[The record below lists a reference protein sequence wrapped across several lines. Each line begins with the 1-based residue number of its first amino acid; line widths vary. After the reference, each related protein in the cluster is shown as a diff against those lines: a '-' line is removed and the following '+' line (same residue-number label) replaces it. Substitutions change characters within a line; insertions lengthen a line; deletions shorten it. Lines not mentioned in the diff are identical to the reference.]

1 MFVQQAL
8 ETRSTAHKE
17 VLGNCPY
24 LKLHCARNRC
34 AQRRRYRPFLVT
46 AHLKHTFSGS
56 PCRRSSR
63 WYARAIAS
71 EGTATFC
78 LKFAS
83 HTQRATA
90 ALQRYLTAC
99 CLICLSCLLSGS
111 FRRSKQ
117 VLRWPRI
124 EQCHHIERLDVGAFP
139 LCLERKSKA
148 VCDLFA
154 VVGNN
159 VHAQD
164 QSNHATCEA
173 RVVQVVLLATQLRLA
188 PANVLADCLPVHG
201 QTASTRLRRSPIPP
215 RSRYPLP
222 SPYRLRKWITRA
234 VAVEFTLATRL
245 FSPSSTTPRSSLITL
260 HKTAPGGTTS
270 RS

>member
-24 LKLHCARNRC
+24 LKLHCVRNRC

-46 AHLKHTFSGS
+46 ARLKHTFSGS

-63 WYARAIAS
+63 WYARAIAC

-111 FRRSKQ
+111 FRRSKSS
-117 VLRWPRI
+117 
-124 EQCHHIERLDVGAFP
+124 VGQ
-139 LCLERKSKA
+139 ES
-148 VCDLFA
+148 
-154 VVGNN
+154 NN
-159 VHAQD
+159 A
-164 QSNHATCEA
+164 
-173 RVVQVVLLATQLRLA
+173 
-188 PANVLADCLPVHG
+188 
-201 QTASTRLRRSPIPP
+201 
-215 RSRYPLP
+215 
-222 SPYRLRKWITRA
+222 
-234 VAVEFTLATRL
+234 
-245 FSPSSTTPRSSLITL
+245 
-260 HKTAPGGTTS
+260 TTS
-270 RS
+270 RRSTSARFRFVWGERARPFVISLL

>member
-1 MFVQQAL
+1 MPAQLTLVRQGHSQRRYGNLPL
-8 ETRSTAHKE
+8 EVCITHPTRHSSTAE
-17 VLGNCPY
+17 ISYSL
-24 LKLHCARNRC
+24 LLD
-34 AQRRRYRPFLVT
+34 
-46 AHLKHTFSGS
+46 
-56 PCRRSSR
+56 
-63 WYARAIAS
+63 
-71 EGTATFC
+71 
-78 LKFAS
+78 
-83 HTQRATA
+83 
-90 ALQRYLTAC
+90 
-99 CLICLSCLLSGS
+99 LSILLAFGVIQT
-111 FRRSKQ
+111 KQ

-164 QSNHATCEA
+164 QSNHTTSEA
-173 RVVQVVLLATQLRLA
+173 RVVQVVLLATQLLLA

-222 SPYRLRKWITRA
+222 SPYRLHKWITRA

-245 FSPSSTTPRSSLITL
+245 FSPSSTTPRSSLIAL
-260 HKTAPGGTTS
+260 HKTAPGGVLTAEALLPEARRCHRRGAKS
-270 RS
+270 RIHDGSRPMSRKCFFWRRRASVTAATALGPYK

>member
-1 MFVQQAL
+1 MPPHR
-8 ETRSTAHKE
+8 E
-17 VLGNCPY
+17 
-24 LKLHCARNRC
+24 
-34 AQRRRYRPFLVT
+34 
-46 AHLKHTFSGS
+46 
-56 PCRRSSR
+56 
-63 WYARAIAS
+63 
-71 EGTATFC
+71 
-78 LKFAS
+78 
-83 HTQRATA
+83 
-90 ALQRYLTAC
+90 
-99 CLICLSCLLSGS
+99 
-111 FRRSKQ
+111 
-117 VLRWPRI
+117 
-124 EQCHHIERLDVGAFP
+124 LDVGAFP

-222 SPYRLRKWITRA
+222 SPYRLHKWITRA

-245 FSPSSTTPRSSLITL
+245 FSPSSTTPRSSLIAL
-260 HKTAPGGTTS
+260 HKTAPGGVLTVAT
-270 RS
+270 RLPL